1 MGKILRFGVS
11 MEEELLRAF
20 DELIQKKGYPNRSE
34 AIRDLVRE
42 ALAARALEEGE
53 EVVGVVVLLYDHH
66 KRELLA
72 RLTSLQHHAH
82 THVLAS
88 LHVHLDEERC
98 LEVVAV
104 RGPAR
109 EVQDLADHMRA
120 IPGVKLGR
128 FCPLG
133 TIGPF

>member
-98 LEVVAV
+98 LEVGGRAGAGKGGT
-104 RGPAR
+104 RFGLTTCELFPA
-109 EVQDLADHMRA
+109 
-120 IPGVKLGR
+120 
-128 FCPLG
+128 
-133 TIGPF
+133 

>member
-1 MGKILRFGVS
+1 MH
-11 MEEELLRAF
+11 AF
-20 DELIQKKGYPNRSE
+20 DALIQKKGYPNRSE

-42 ALAARALEEGE
+42 ALAAQAWEEGEE
-53 EVVGVVVLLYDHH
+53 EVVGVVVLLYDHR
-66 KRELLA
+66 KRELLS

-109 EVQDLADHMRA
+109 DVQDLADHMRA

>member
-1 MGKILRFGVS
+1 MGRILRFGVS
-11 MEEELLRAF
+11 MEEELLKAF
-20 DELIQKKGYPNRSE
+20 DALIQKKGYPNRSE
-34 AIRDLVRE
+34 ALRDLVRE
-42 ALAARALEEGE
+42 ALAARAWEEGK
-53 EVVGVVVLLYDHH
+53 EVVGVIALLYDHH

-109 EVQDLADHMRA
+109 DIQDLADHLRA